1 MKKLVQ
7 RLTVIAFG
15 IGLTSA
21 AVIYFTHSEPKA
33 SAQPKGDKRDVPY
46 MDGKWIRYSADFA
59 KRQQIDFAAAAEGS
73 LKPMINV
80 TGTVT
85 FDPERVAAIGSRI
98 SGRVSRLYKIE
109 GDTVKAGDLLAEIE
123 SADLGQAQASVL
135 AARAHAEAATTN
147 EKREAELAEAK
158 ISAHRDAELAKAQ
171 AVSARADLAAAEQR
185 VRALGGSNDGPTGIL
200 RLTTPIAGRVVERNV
215 SRGQSVEATLTA
227 FRVADLDRVWVELA
241 VFEGQLTAIH
251 NGDTVDVV
259 ATTAGDQPV
268 HGVVA
273 YVGDVIDLATRT
285 APVRIVVEHPESRL
299 RPGQSVSA
307 AIHTSAPVSGAISI
321 PLSAVT
327 SVDGKPTVFVAHDQL
342 SVEPRAIVLG
352 AQDGDRVEVARG
364 LERNERIAINGVF
377 ALKSEIFR

>member
-1 MKKLVQ
+1 MKKLSQ

-21 AVIYFTHSEPKA
+21 AVFYFTHSEPKA
-33 SAQPKGDKRDVPY
+33 NAQSKTEKRDVPY
-46 MDGKWIRYSADFA
+46 MDGKSIRFSAEFA
-59 KRQQIDFAAAAEGS
+59 KRQKVEFATAAEGS

-85 FDPERVAAIGSRI
+85 FDPDRVAAVGSRI
-98 SGRVSRLYKIE
+98 AGRVSRVFKIE
-109 GDTVKAGDLLAEIE
+109 GDTVKVGDLLAELE
-123 SADLGQAQASVL
+123 SADLGQAQATVL

-185 VRALGGSNDGPTGIL
+185 VRALGGTNDGPTGIL
-200 RLTTPIAGRVVERNV
+200 RLTSPIAGRVVERNV

-241 VFEGQLTAIH
+241 VFEGQLAAIR
-251 NGDTVDVV
+251 NGDTVDVASV
-259 ATTAGDQPV
+259 TAGDQPV

-285 APVRIVVEHPESRL
+285 APVRIVVDHPESRL

-307 AIHTSAPVSGAISI
+307 TIHTAAPVSSAISI
-321 PLSAVT
+321 PLSAVS
-327 SVDGKPTVFVAHDQL
+327 SVDGKPTVFVAHDEL

-352 AQDGDRVEVARG
+352 AQDGDRVEVTRG
-364 LERNERIAINGVF
+364 IQRNDRIAVSGVF